1 MKRTVAEVCPSNIAL
16 IKYWGKY
23 ENQIPANP
31 SISYTLSQCRTIT
44 EMEFSEGENFSVKL
58 FLSGKE
64 EPKFAEKTAK
74 YLAGI
79 EKYLPWVLRGSFVIK
94 TENTFPHSSGIASSA
109 SGFGALAKCLMA
121 LDKEISGEK
130 SPEETLQKASLLAR
144 LGSGS
149 ACRSLY
155 NGLVVWGATP
165 VVSGSADE
173 YAVPYPV
180 SEIHPIFRDFNDWVM
195 LIHEGQKSVSSTVGH
210 GLMNGNPY
218 AQVRF
223 AEAAK
228 NFFTL
233 QEILKNGDM
242 DGFIKLV
249 EHEALTLHAMMMVS
263 DPAFILMQTGTL
275 ETIHKVWDFRRE
287 TGLPLFFTL
296 DAGANVHLMFPND
309 GQQERVK
316 AFIETELLAY
326 TQSGGV
332 VKDFMKF

>member
-1 MKRTVAEVCPSNIAL
+1 MKRTATEECPSNIAL

-44 EMEFSEGENFSVKL
+44 EMEFAEGENFSVKL

-109 SGFGALAKCLMA
+109 SGFGALAKSLMA

-130 SPEETLQKASLLAR
+130 SSEETLQKASLLAR

-275 ETIHKVWDFRRE
+275 EIIHKVWDFRRE

-296 DAGANVHLMFPND
+296 DAGANVHLLFPND
-309 GQQERVK
+309 GQQERIKV
-316 AFIETELLAY
+316 FIETELLAY

>member
-1 MKRTVAEVCPSNIAL
+1 MKRTATEVCPSNIAL

-44 EMEFSEGENFSVKL
+44 EMEFAEGENFSVKL

-121 LDKEISGEK
+121 LDKEISGKK

-296 DAGANVHLMFPND
+296 DAGANVHLLFPND
-309 GQQERVK
+309 GQQERIK

>member
-1 MKRTVAEVCPSNIAL
+1 MKRTAAEVCPSNIAL

-44 EMEFSEGENFSVKL
+44 EMEFAEGENFSVKL

-130 SPEETLQKASLLAR
+130 SLEETLQKASLLAR

-296 DAGANVHLMFPND
+296 DAGANVHLLFPND
-309 GQQERVK
+309 GQQERIK

-326 TQSGGV
+326 TQSGG
-332 VKDFMKF
+332 

>member
-1 MKRTVAEVCPSNIAL
+1 MKRTAAEVCPSNIAL

-44 EMEFSEGENFSVKL
+44 EMEFAEGENFSVKL

-249 EHEALTLHAMMMVS
+249 EHEALTLHAMMIVS

-296 DAGANVHLMFPND
+296 DAGANVHLLFPND
-309 GQQERVK
+309 GQQERIK

>member
-1 MKRTVAEVCPSNIAL
+1 MKRTATEVCPSNIAL

-44 EMEFSEGENFSVKL
+44 EMEFAEGENFSVKL

-249 EHEALTLHAMMMVS
+249 EHEALTLHAMMIVS

-296 DAGANVHLMFPND
+296 DAGANVHLLFPND
-309 GQQERVK
+309 GRQERIK

>member
-1 MKRTVAEVCPSNIAL
+1 MKRTAAEVCPSNIAL

-44 EMEFSEGENFSVKL
+44 EMEFAEGENFSVKL

-249 EHEALTLHAMMMVS
+249 EHEALTLHAMMMIS

-275 ETIHKVWDFRRE
+275 EIIHKVWDFRRE

-296 DAGANVHLMFPND
+296 DAGANVHLLFPND
-309 GQQERVK
+309 GQQERIK